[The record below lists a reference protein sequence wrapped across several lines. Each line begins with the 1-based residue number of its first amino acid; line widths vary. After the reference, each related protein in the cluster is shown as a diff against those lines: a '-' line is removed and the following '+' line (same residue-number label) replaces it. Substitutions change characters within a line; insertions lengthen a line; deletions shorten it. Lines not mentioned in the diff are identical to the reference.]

1 MKLKLLV
8 LLFAAL
14 LFFILPS
21 CKSSIGGQV
30 ESTTFAPSGPID
42 TVLHTYRGILS
53 CPNLVWN
60 NNGSTERGA
69 FIEDPSWA
77 VIVLNINNKDFEP
90 MPIYTN
96 QPANY
101 FVYKSYRCDCYF
113 NGEEATVYVDSSSL
127 TPLRLRT
134 AKERDE
140 KLFKNTAK
148 YE

>member
-1 MKLKLLV
+1 MKLKFLFFSV
-8 LLFAAL
+8 LAL
-14 LFFILPS
+14 LIGALIS

-42 TVLHTYRGILS
+42 TVLRTYRGILS

-60 NNGSTERGA
+60 NNGNTERGA
-69 FIEDPSWA
+69 FIEDPNWA
-77 VIVLNINNKDFEP
+77 VVVMNINTQDFEP
-90 MPIYTN
+90 LPVYTS

-101 FVYKSYRCDCYF
+101 YVFKSYRCDCYF
-113 NGEEATVYVDSSSL
+113 NGEVATVYVDSSSL